1 MSVETR
7 LIITYISLLVIDE
20 KFSEA
25 ERAIDIVHATHIRER
40 LLRANIKKL
49 HAMCLM
55 KQKNP
60 KINESYKQLKE
71 ASKLFENESARLQ
84 QNSDGNLGMA
94 LCNFG
99 MGWLMFTKLEYF
111 A

>member
-1 MSVETR
+1 MVSTTLKAPLDIIQEDNKMSVETR

-20 KFSEA
+20 KISEA

-55 KQKNP
+55 K
-60 KINESYKQLKE
+60 
-71 ASKLFENESARLQ
+71 
-84 QNSDGNLGMA
+84 
-94 LCNFG
+94 
-99 MGWLMFTKLEYF
+99 
-111 A
+111 

>member
-55 KQKNP
+55 K
-60 KINESYKQLKE
+60 
-71 ASKLFENESARLQ
+71 
-84 QNSDGNLGMA
+84 
-94 LCNFG
+94 
-99 MGWLMFTKLEYF
+99 
-111 A
+111 

>member
-55 KQKNP
+55 KLKNP
-60 KINESYKQLKE
+60 KINEAYKQLRE
-71 ASKLFENESARLQ
+71 ASKLFENESTRL
-84 QNSDGNLGMA
+84 
-94 LCNFG
+94 
-99 MGWLMFTKLEYF
+99 
-111 A
+111 